1 MDNFREENK
10 CEETQVKEE
19 KSGGA
24 TIVDFNYEKYAEVE
38 RKATHTDA
46 TAALVIGIILSMV
59 MALFA
64 AVIAVVLGIIGIVF
78 GIKGRNDAERQG
90 MATAGLVLSILG
102 TILSVLRI
110 IATIFFITFY
120 AVDLLNYF

>member
-46 TAALVIGIILSMV
+46 TAALVMGILSMV

-64 AVIAVVLGIIGIVF
+64 AVIAVV
-78 GIKGRNDAERQG
+78 
-90 MATAGLVLSILG
+90 
-102 TILSVLRI
+102 
-110 IATIFFITFY
+110 
-120 AVDLLNYF
+120 

>member
-46 TAALVIGIILSMV
+46 TAALVRGILSMV

-78 GIKGRNDAERQG
+78 GIKGRSDAERQG

>member
-46 TAALVIGIILSMV
+46 TAALVMGILSMV

-78 GIKGRNDAERQG
+78 GIQGRSDAERPG